1 LQGGFDSRIEK
12 IVGSGQMKMK
22 ENQLEQPKKSIVE
35 FLKKEGWI
43 VIAVNGT
50 RVMKNPN
57 NGWGEYWFVMEFLGC
72 KKIKSDEE

>member
-1 LQGGFDSRIEK
+1 LN
-12 IVGSGQMKMK
+12 
-22 ENQLEQPKKSIVE
+22 NQK
-35 FLKKEGWI
+35 WI
-43 VIAVNGT
+43 VVAVNGT